1 MTMNPWQRL
10 RYESRLW
17 LTALEFLTRIP
28 IPAATQFD
36 PAWMSRCVR
45 YFPWVGVLIGGCAAL
60 VWWALQP
67 ALSPW
72 LAAALAFT
80 ASALITGAFH
90 EDGLSDYV
98 DGIGGGQSREHTL
111 AIMKDSRVGSFGA
124 LALVLVT
131 LVKIAALASVPMMD
145 AVIALVFAHAT
156 ARATAV
162 TVMAALPYAR
172 DDASSKVRPVAMGV
186 MWAEV
191 AVSWLPTMALT
202 ALTALIAFSAALAA
216 QCGLSHLMPMA
227 LLTATLAASII
238 TTFLALQMQRRLGGY
253 TGDALGAVE
262 QCAEAVILVVCAA
275 WLSVRTHGF

>member
-1 MTMNPWQRL
+1 MTMNPWRRL
-10 RYESRLW
+10 RYEARLW

-60 VWWALQP
+60 VWWAVQP

-72 LAAALAFT
+72 LVAALAFT

-98 DGIGGGQSREHTL
+98 DGIGGGQSREQTL

-124 LALVLVT
+124 LALILVT
-131 LVKIAALASVPMMD
+131 VIKIAALASVPMMD
-145 AVIALVFAHAT
+145 AVIALVFTHAT
-156 ARATAV
+156 ARASAV

-172 DDASSKVRPVAMGV
+172 DDATSKVRPVAMGV
-186 MWAEV
+186 TWAEV
-191 AVSWLPTMALT
+191 VVSWLPSA
-202 ALTALIAFSAALAA
+202 ALIACSAVWAA
-216 QCGLSHLMPMA
+216 ECGLSTQMPIA
-227 LLTATLAASII
+227 LLAATLAAGIV
-238 TTFLALQMQRRLGGY
+238 TTLLARQMKRRLGGY

>member
-1 MTMNPWQRL
+1 MNPWQRL
-10 RYESRLW
+10 RYEARLW

-45 YFPWVGVLIGGCAAL
+45 YFPWVGVLIGACGAL

-80 ASALITGAFH
+80 TTALITGAFH

-98 DGIGGGQSREHTL
+98 DGIGGGQSREQTL

-124 LALVLVT
+124 LALILVT
-131 LVKIAALASVPMMD
+131 VIKIAALASLPMID
-145 AVIALVFAHAT
+145 AILVLIFAHAT
-156 ARATAV
+156 ARASAV
-162 TVMAALPYAR
+162 TVMASLPYSR
-172 DDASSKVRPVAMGV
+172 DDATSKVRSVAMGV
-186 MWAEV
+186 TWAEV
-191 AVSWLPTMALT
+191 SVSWLPTV
-202 ALTALIAFSAALAA
+202 ALIAFAAASAAA
-216 QCGLSHLMPMA
+216 CGLSNQAPIA
-227 LLTATLAASII
+227 LLTATVSAGII
-238 TTFLALQMQRRLGGY
+238 TTLLALQMQRRLGGY

-275 WLSVRTHGF
+275 WLSVRTHGLHGF

>member
-10 RYESRLW
+10 RYEARLW
-17 LTALEFLTRIP
+17 LTAVEFLTRIP

-45 YFPWVGVLIGGCAAL
+45 YFSWVGVLIGGCAAL

-67 ALSPW
+67 ALSSW
-72 LAAALAFT
+72 LAAVLAFT

-124 LALVLVT
+124 LALMLVT
-131 LVKIAALASVPMMD
+131 LVKIAALASVPMVD

-172 DDASSKVRPVAMGV
+172 DDATSKARPVAMGV
-186 MWAEV
+186 TWLEV
-191 AVSWLPTMALT
+191 AVSWLPTI
-202 ALTALIAFSAALAA
+202 ALITLIALIAALAA
-216 QCGLSHLMPMA
+216 QCGLSKQMPMA
-227 LLTATLAASII
+227 LLTATLAAGII
-238 TTFLALQMQRRLGGY
+238 TTLLALQMKRRLGGY

>member
-1 MTMNPWQRL
+1 MTMNPWRRL
-10 RYESRLW
+10 RYEARLW

-28 IPAATQFD
+28 IPAAAHFD

-98 DGIGGGQSREHTL
+98 DGMGGGQSREHTL

-124 LALVLVT
+124 LALTLVT
-131 LVKIAALASVPMMD
+131 VIKISALANLSLLAAM
-145 AVIALVFAHAT
+145 IALIFAHAT
-156 ARATAV
+156 ARACAV
-162 TVMAALPYAR
+162 SVMTALPYAR
-172 DDASSKVRPVAMGV
+172 DDATSKVKPLAIGV
-186 MWAEV
+186 TGSEV
-191 AVSWLPTMALT
+191 AVAWLAPV
-202 ALTALIAFSAALAA
+202 ALAA
-216 QCGLSHLMPMA
+216 LSAVIAAPCGLPREATVA
-227 LLTATLAASII
+227 LLAATLAAGVV
-238 TTFLALQMQRRLGGY
+238 TAVLALQMKQRLGGY

-275 WLSVRTHGF
+275 WLSVRAYGV